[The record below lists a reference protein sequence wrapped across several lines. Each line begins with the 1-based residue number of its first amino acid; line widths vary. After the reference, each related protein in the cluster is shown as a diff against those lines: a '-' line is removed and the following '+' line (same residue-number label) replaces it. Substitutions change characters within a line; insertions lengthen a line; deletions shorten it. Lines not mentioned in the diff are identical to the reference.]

1 MFKFS
6 GPAERM
12 WVNQPSASQPC
23 HKMHGCRVLAI
34 TPTLTDSS
42 IRVYFVDGP
51 LISAELSPLSLSYG
65 WPEVSRFDKAVA
77 ALRSIV
83 RQANIPLGPC
93 DYPEKPETVNQHGG
107 RWAYRHEELGAIAKQ
122 ALADLGELEEK

>member
-1 MFKFS
+1 MLKFS

-23 HKMHGCRVLAI
+23 HHMHGYRVLAI
-34 TPTLTDSS
+34 MSTWTDSS
-42 IRVYFVDGP
+42 VRVYFADGP
-51 LISAELSPLSLSYG
+51 FISAELSPIVLSRG
-65 WPEVSRFDKAVA
+65 WPEISRFDRAVS

-83 RQANIPLGPC
+83 RHAGKPLGPC
-93 DYPEKPETVNQHGG
+93 DHLEKPETVNKRDG

-122 ALADLGELEEK
+122 ALAYLGEPEEK